1 VEINASEE
9 WGARLRG
16 AFISPRKLGNL
27 FRNGLCS
34 FFVVSSGHE
43 RLLPISWTSS
53 QLVHIK
59 KWMGL
64 LVG

>member
-1 VEINASEE
+1 VEINASGE
-9 WGARLRG
+9 WGARLG
-16 AFISPRKLGNL
+16 GTFISPRKLGNL

-34 FFVVSSGHE
+34 FFAVSSGHE